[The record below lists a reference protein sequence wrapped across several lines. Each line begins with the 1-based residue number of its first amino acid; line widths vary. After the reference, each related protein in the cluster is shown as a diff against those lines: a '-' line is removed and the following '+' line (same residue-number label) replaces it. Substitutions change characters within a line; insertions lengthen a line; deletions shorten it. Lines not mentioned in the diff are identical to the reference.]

1 MPNAA
6 VAYNTLGVTL
16 VSQRKLA
23 DAVDL
28 FREAI
33 RLRPT
38 YVEAYNNLGTALAFQ
53 GKREEAVEQ
62 FQQALALQPGYAEA
76 RRNLVIVRQGVVP
89 PGLKINGGATTPPL
103 HAWPPPAGR

>member
-1 MPNAA
+1 
-6 VAYNTLGVTL
+6 
-16 VSQRKLA
+16 VSRGKLA
-23 DAVDL
+23 DAIDQ

-62 FQQALALQPGYAEA
+62 FQQALTLQPGYAEA
-76 RRNLVIVRQGVVP
+76 RRNLVIVQHGVAPRALEIRGGLMAPQRQ
-89 PGLKINGGATTPPL
+89 
-103 HAWPPPAGR
+103 AWPPSAGR